1 MARLKQYDKQELID
15 RSKYGGSTFDQQ
27 HFTDDELRAAAQARE
42 AYRTGQTD
50 MKSAHDFVEGIRSKY
65 GYSGGGNGSQY
76 NKISYTQQ
84 TNQWNDT
91 INALWDQING
101 YGPFQDT
108 REKPTYSNRYDQQI
122 NDLLQQYVNREKFSY
137 DYKNDPLYANYRKQ
151 YQREGQRATQDA
163 LAEAA
168 AASGGIPSS
177 YAASAAAQAQNYYA
191 SQIADKIPELERLA
205 YQKYLDDASLQQS
218 KISALQGQEQL
229 DYAKY
234 IDALGQYNTDRNF
247 DYGVYSDRYNQL
259 ANNLGLAAN
268 QQSTQYSMETAAQGD
283 ALDRVQNFLKA
294 GGKLADLDATLIA
307 RSGLTPAEL
316 KTYEAYYANQ
326 SSGGSGGSG
335 GRGGRGGSGSGSGS
349 SQKSANDRTAALR
362 NGSESAA
369 RALFNAAKKSGAPQS
384 YIANH
389 YKEYGF
395 DKSTGLTADYKK
407 WLAEQ
412 DKVSGYDRTAT
423 PSSIA
428 GLGSSAGNI
437 SLDYSPDEG
446 VFTFNGRV
454 CSNINSLADAIERM
468 ELTPSQ
474 KKKLQSSLRAYGF
487 DISF

>member
-1 MARLKQYDKQELID
+1 MARLKQYDEQALID
-15 RSKYGGSTFDQQ
+15 RSQYGGSTFDQQ

-122 NDLLQQYVNREKFSY
+122 NDLLQQYVNRGKFSY

-191 SQIADKIPELERLA
+191 AQIADKIPELEQLA

-268 QQSTQYSMETAAQGD
+268 QQSTQYSMETTAQGD

-326 SSGGSGGSG
+326 PSGGSG
-335 GRGGRGGSGSGSGS
+335 GRGGSGGGSG
-349 SQKSANDRTAALR
+349 
-362 NGSESAA
+362 GSEEETTRQTGKGYIDNTYNRGGAGGIQSKTYDQLK
-369 RALFNAAKKSGAPQS
+369 RGMYEWIALGRKDKAYELFQGIVHQLNLGNSKGKKQYNELAGILNDA
-384 YIANH
+384 
-389 YKEYGF
+389 GF
-395 DKSTGLTADYKK
+395 GIPL
-407 WLAEQ
+407 E
-412 DKVSGYDRTAT
+412 
-423 PSSIA
+423 
-428 GLGSSAGNI
+428 
-437 SLDYSPDEG
+437 
-446 VFTFNGRV
+446 
-454 CSNINSLADAIERM
+454 
-468 ELTPSQ
+468 
-474 KKKLQSSLRAYGF
+474 
-487 DISF
+487 

>member
-1 MARLKQYDKQELID
+1 MARLKQYDEQALID
-15 RSKYGGSTFDQQ
+15 RSQYGGSTFDQQ

-122 NDLLQQYVNREKFSY
+122 NALLQQYVNREKFSY

-191 SQIADKIPELERLA
+191 SQIADKIPELEQLA

-247 DYGVYSDRYNQL
+247 DYGVYSDRYNQI

-326 SSGGSGGSG
+326 PSGGSG
-335 GRGGRGGSGSGSGS
+335 GRGGRGGGSG
-349 SQKSANDRTAALR
+349 
-362 NGSESAA
+362 GSEEETTRQTGKGYIDNTYNRGGAGGIQSKTYDQLK
-369 RALFNAAKKSGAPQS
+369 RGMYEWIALGRKDKAYELFQGIVHQLNLGNSKGKKQYNELAGILNDA
-384 YIANH
+384 
-389 YKEYGF
+389 GF
-395 DKSTGLTADYKK
+395 GIPL
-407 WLAEQ
+407 E
-412 DKVSGYDRTAT
+412 
-423 PSSIA
+423 
-428 GLGSSAGNI
+428 
-437 SLDYSPDEG
+437 
-446 VFTFNGRV
+446 
-454 CSNINSLADAIERM
+454 
-468 ELTPSQ
+468 
-474 KKKLQSSLRAYGF
+474 
-487 DISF
+487 

>member
-1 MARLKQYDKQELID
+1 MARLKQYDEQALID
-15 RSKYGGSTFDQQ
+15 RSQYGGSTFDQQ

-122 NDLLQQYVNREKFSY
+122 NDLLQQYVNRGKFSY

-294 GGKLADLDATLIA
+294 GGKLADLDSSLIA

-326 SSGGSGGSG
+326 SSGGSGG
-335 GRGGRGGSGSGSGS
+335 RGGRGGGSG
-349 SQKSANDRTAALR
+349 
-362 NGSESAA
+362 GSEEETTRQTGKGYIDNTYNRGGAGGIQSKTYDQLK
-369 RALFNAAKKSGAPQS
+369 RGMYEWIALGRKDKAYELFQGIVHQLNLGNSKGKKQYNELAGILNDA
-384 YIANH
+384 
-389 YKEYGF
+389 GF
-395 DKSTGLTADYKK
+395 GIPL
-407 WLAEQ
+407 E
-412 DKVSGYDRTAT
+412 
-423 PSSIA
+423 
-428 GLGSSAGNI
+428 
-437 SLDYSPDEG
+437 
-446 VFTFNGRV
+446 
-454 CSNINSLADAIERM
+454 
-468 ELTPSQ
+468 
-474 KKKLQSSLRAYGF
+474 
-487 DISF
+487 

>member
-1 MARLKQYDKQELID
+1 MARLKQYDEQALID
-15 RSKYGGSTFDQQ
+15 RSQYGGSTFDQQ

-91 INALWDQING
+91 INALWDQVNG

-122 NDLLQQYVNREKFSY
+122 NDLLQQYVNRGKFSY

-247 DYGVYSDRYNQL
+247 DYGVYSDRYNQI

-326 SSGGSGGSG
+326 PSGGSG
-335 GRGGRGGSGSGSGS
+335 GRGGRGGGSG
-349 SQKSANDRTAALR
+349 
-362 NGSESAA
+362 GSEEETTRQTGKGYIDNTYNRGGAGGIQSKTYDQLK
-369 RALFNAAKKSGAPQS
+369 RGMYEWIALGRKDKAYELFQGIVHQLNLGNSKGKKQYNELAGILNDA
-384 YIANH
+384 
-389 YKEYGF
+389 GF
-395 DKSTGLTADYKK
+395 GIPL
-407 WLAEQ
+407 E
-412 DKVSGYDRTAT
+412 
-423 PSSIA
+423 
-428 GLGSSAGNI
+428 
-437 SLDYSPDEG
+437 
-446 VFTFNGRV
+446 
-454 CSNINSLADAIERM
+454 
-468 ELTPSQ
+468 
-474 KKKLQSSLRAYGF
+474 
-487 DISF
+487 

>member
-1 MARLKQYDKQELID
+1 MARLKQYDEQALID
-15 RSKYGGSTFDQQ
+15 RSQYGGSTFDQQ

-122 NDLLQQYVNREKFSY
+122 NDLLQQYVNREKFGY

-191 SQIADKIPELERLA
+191 AQIADKIPELEQLA

-326 SSGGSGGSG
+326 PSGGSG
-335 GRGGRGGSGSGSGS
+335 GRGGSGGSEEETTRQTGKGYIDNTYNRGGAGGIQSKTYDQLKRGMYEWIALGRKDKAYELFQGIVHQLNLGNSKGKKQYNELAGIL
-349 SQKSANDRTAALR
+349 NDA
-362 NGSESAA
+362 
-369 RALFNAAKKSGAPQS
+369 
-384 YIANH
+384 
-389 YKEYGF
+389 GF
-395 DKSTGLTADYKK
+395 GIPL
-407 WLAEQ
+407 E
-412 DKVSGYDRTAT
+412 
-423 PSSIA
+423 
-428 GLGSSAGNI
+428 
-437 SLDYSPDEG
+437 
-446 VFTFNGRV
+446 
-454 CSNINSLADAIERM
+454 
-468 ELTPSQ
+468 
-474 KKKLQSSLRAYGF
+474 
-487 DISF
+487 

>member
-1 MARLKQYDKQELID
+1 MARLKQYDEQALID
-15 RSKYGGSTFDQQ
+15 RSQYGGSTFDQQ

-122 NDLLQQYVNREKFSY
+122 NDLLQQYVNRGKFSY

-247 DYGVYSDRYNQL
+247 DYGVYSDRYNQI

-326 SSGGSGGSG
+326 PSGGSGGSG
-335 GRGGRGGSGSGSGS
+335 GRGGSGGSEEETTRQTGKGYIDNTYNRGGAGGIQSKTYDQLKRGMYEWIALGRKDKAYELFQGIVHQLNLGNSKGKKQYNELAGIL
-349 SQKSANDRTAALR
+349 NDA
-362 NGSESAA
+362 
-369 RALFNAAKKSGAPQS
+369 
-384 YIANH
+384 
-389 YKEYGF
+389 GF
-395 DKSTGLTADYKK
+395 GIPL
-407 WLAEQ
+407 E
-412 DKVSGYDRTAT
+412 
-423 PSSIA
+423 
-428 GLGSSAGNI
+428 
-437 SLDYSPDEG
+437 
-446 VFTFNGRV
+446 
-454 CSNINSLADAIERM
+454 
-468 ELTPSQ
+468 
-474 KKKLQSSLRAYGF
+474 
-487 DISF
+487 

>member
-1 MARLKQYDKQELID
+1 MARLKQYDKQALID
-15 RSKYGGSTFDQQ
+15 RSQYGGSTFDQQ

-91 INALWDQING
+91 INALWDQVNG

-191 SQIADKIPELERLA
+191 SQIADKIPELEQLA

-294 GGKLADLDATLIA
+294 GGKLADLDSSLIA

-316 KTYEAYYANQ
+316 KTYEVYYANQ
-326 SSGGSGGSG
+326 SSGGSGG
-335 GRGGRGGSGSGSGS
+335 RGGRGGGSG
-349 SQKSANDRTAALR
+349 
-362 NGSESAA
+362 GSEEETTRQTGKGYIDNTYNRGGAGGIQSKTYDQLK
-369 RALFNAAKKSGAPQS
+369 RGMYEWIALGRKDKAYELFQGIVHQLNLGNSKGKKQYNELAGILNDA
-384 YIANH
+384 
-389 YKEYGF
+389 GF
-395 DKSTGLTADYKK
+395 GIPL
-407 WLAEQ
+407 E
-412 DKVSGYDRTAT
+412 
-423 PSSIA
+423 
-428 GLGSSAGNI
+428 
-437 SLDYSPDEG
+437 
-446 VFTFNGRV
+446 
-454 CSNINSLADAIERM
+454 
-468 ELTPSQ
+468 
-474 KKKLQSSLRAYGF
+474 
-487 DISF
+487 

>member
-1 MARLKQYDKQELID
+1 MARLKQYDEQALID
-15 RSKYGGSTFDQQ
+15 RSQYGGSTFDQQ

-42 AYRTGQTD
+42 AYRSGQTD

-91 INALWDQING
+91 INALWDQVNG

-122 NDLLQQYVNREKFSY
+122 NDLLQQYVNRGKFSY

-294 GGKLADLDATLIA
+294 GGKLADLDSSLIA

-326 SSGGSGGSG
+326 SSGGSGG
-335 GRGGRGGSGSGSGS
+335 RGGRGGGSG
-349 SQKSANDRTAALR
+349 
-362 NGSESAA
+362 GSEEETTRQTGKGYIDNTYNRGGAGGIQSKTYDQLK
-369 RALFNAAKKSGAPQS
+369 RGMYEWIALGRKDKAYELFQGIVHQLNLGNSKGKKQYNELAGILNDA
-384 YIANH
+384 
-389 YKEYGF
+389 GF
-395 DKSTGLTADYKK
+395 GIPL
-407 WLAEQ
+407 E
-412 DKVSGYDRTAT
+412 
-423 PSSIA
+423 
-428 GLGSSAGNI
+428 
-437 SLDYSPDEG
+437 
-446 VFTFNGRV
+446 
-454 CSNINSLADAIERM
+454 
-468 ELTPSQ
+468 
-474 KKKLQSSLRAYGF
+474 
-487 DISF
+487 

>member
-1 MARLKQYDKQELID
+1 MARLKQYDEQALID
-15 RSKYGGSTFDQQ
+15 RSQYGGSTFDQQ

-91 INALWDQING
+91 INALWDQVNG

-122 NDLLQQYVNREKFSY
+122 NDLLQQYVNRGKFSY

-191 SQIADKIPELERLA
+191 SQIADKIPELEQLA

-294 GGKLADLDATLIA
+294 GGKLADLDSSLIA

-326 SSGGSGGSG
+326 SSGGSGV
-335 GRGGRGGSGSGSGS
+335 RGGRGGGSGVSEEETTRQTGKGYIDNTYNRGGAGGIQS
-349 SQKSANDRTAALR
+349 KTYDQLKRGMYEWIALGRKDKAYELFQGIVHQLNLGNSKGKKQYNELAGILNDA
-362 NGSESAA
+362 
-369 RALFNAAKKSGAPQS
+369 
-384 YIANH
+384 
-389 YKEYGF
+389 GF
-395 DKSTGLTADYKK
+395 GIPL
-407 WLAEQ
+407 E
-412 DKVSGYDRTAT
+412 
-423 PSSIA
+423 
-428 GLGSSAGNI
+428 
-437 SLDYSPDEG
+437 
-446 VFTFNGRV
+446 
-454 CSNINSLADAIERM
+454 
-468 ELTPSQ
+468 
-474 KKKLQSSLRAYGF
+474 
-487 DISF
+487 

>member
-1 MARLKQYDKQELID
+1 MARLKQYDEQALID
-15 RSKYGGSTFDQQ
+15 RSQYGGSTFDQQ

-91 INALWDQING
+91 INALWDQVNG

-191 SQIADKIPELERLA
+191 SQIADKIPELEQLA

-218 KISALQGQEQL
+218 KISTLQGQEQL

-294 GGKLADLDATLIA
+294 GGKLADLDSSLIA

-326 SSGGSGGSG
+326 SSGGSGG
-335 GRGGRGGSGSGSGS
+335 RGGRGGGSG
-349 SQKSANDRTAALR
+349 
-362 NGSESAA
+362 GSEEETTRQTGKGYIDNTYNRGGAGGIQSKTYDQLK
-369 RALFNAAKKSGAPQS
+369 RGMYEWIALGRKDKAYELFQGIVHQLNLGNSKGKKQYNELAGILNDA
-384 YIANH
+384 
-389 YKEYGF
+389 GF
-395 DKSTGLTADYKK
+395 GIPL
-407 WLAEQ
+407 E
-412 DKVSGYDRTAT
+412 
-423 PSSIA
+423 
-428 GLGSSAGNI
+428 
-437 SLDYSPDEG
+437 
-446 VFTFNGRV
+446 
-454 CSNINSLADAIERM
+454 
-468 ELTPSQ
+468 
-474 KKKLQSSLRAYGF
+474 
-487 DISF
+487 

>member
-1 MARLKQYDKQELID
+1 MARLKQYDEQALID
-15 RSKYGGSTFDQQ
+15 RSQYGGSTFDQQ

-122 NDLLQQYVNREKFSY
+122 NDLLQQYVNRGNFSY
-137 DYKNDPLYANYRKQ
+137 EYKNDPLYSQYRTH

-247 DYGVYSDRYNQL
+247 DYGVYSDRYNQI

-294 GGKLADLDATLIA
+294 GGKLADLDSSLIA

-326 SSGGSGGSG
+326 PSGGSG
-335 GRGGRGGSGSGSGS
+335 GRGGRGGGSG
-349 SQKSANDRTAALR
+349 
-362 NGSESAA
+362 GSEEETTRQTGKGYIDNTYNRGGAGGIQSKTYDQLK
-369 RALFNAAKKSGAPQS
+369 RGMYEWIALGRKDKAYELFQGIVHQLNLGNSKGKKQYNELAGILNDA
-384 YIANH
+384 
-389 YKEYGF
+389 GF
-395 DKSTGLTADYKK
+395 GIPL
-407 WLAEQ
+407 E
-412 DKVSGYDRTAT
+412 
-423 PSSIA
+423 
-428 GLGSSAGNI
+428 
-437 SLDYSPDEG
+437 
-446 VFTFNGRV
+446 
-454 CSNINSLADAIERM
+454 
-468 ELTPSQ
+468 
-474 KKKLQSSLRAYGF
+474 
-487 DISF
+487 

>member
-15 RSKYGGSTFDQQ
+15 RSQYGGSTFDQQ

-326 SSGGSGGSG
+326 PSGGSGGSG
-335 GRGGRGGSGSGSGS
+335 GRGGRGGSG
-349 SQKSANDRTAALR
+349 
-362 NGSESAA
+362 GSEEETTRQAGKGYIDNTYNRGGAGGIQSKTYDQLK
-369 RALFNAAKKSGAPQS
+369 RGMYEWIALGRKDKAYELFQGIVHQINLGNSKGKKQYNELASILNDA
-384 YIANH
+384 
-389 YKEYGF
+389 GF
-395 DKSTGLTADYKK
+395 GIPL
-407 WLAEQ
+407 E
-412 DKVSGYDRTAT
+412 
-423 PSSIA
+423 
-428 GLGSSAGNI
+428 
-437 SLDYSPDEG
+437 
-446 VFTFNGRV
+446 
-454 CSNINSLADAIERM
+454 
-468 ELTPSQ
+468 
-474 KKKLQSSLRAYGF
+474 
-487 DISF
+487 

>member
-1 MARLKQYDKQELID
+1 MARLKQYDEQALID
-15 RSKYGGSTFDQQ
+15 RSQYGGSTFDQQ

-191 SQIADKIPELERLA
+191 SQIADKIPELEQLA

-294 GGKLADLDATLIA
+294 GGKLADLDASLIA

-335 GRGGRGGSGSGSGS
+335 GRGGSGS
-349 SQKSANDRTAALR
+349 SEEETTRQTGKGYIDNTYNRGGAGGIQSKTYDQLKRGMYEWIAMGRKDKAYELFQGIVHQLNLGNSKGKKQYNELAGILNDA
-362 NGSESAA
+362 
-369 RALFNAAKKSGAPQS
+369 
-384 YIANH
+384 
-389 YKEYGF
+389 GF
-395 DKSTGLTADYKK
+395 GIPL
-407 WLAEQ
+407 E
-412 DKVSGYDRTAT
+412 
-423 PSSIA
+423 
-428 GLGSSAGNI
+428 
-437 SLDYSPDEG
+437 
-446 VFTFNGRV
+446 
-454 CSNINSLADAIERM
+454 
-468 ELTPSQ
+468 
-474 KKKLQSSLRAYGF
+474 
-487 DISF
+487 

>member
-1 MARLKQYDKQELID
+1 MARLKQYDEQALID
-15 RSKYGGSTFDQQ
+15 RSQYGGSTFDQQ

-91 INALWDQING
+91 INALWDQVNG

-191 SQIADKIPELERLA
+191 SQIADKIPELEQLA

-294 GGKLADLDATLIA
+294 GGKLADLDSSLIA

-326 SSGGSGGSG
+326 SSGGSGG
-335 GRGGRGGSGSGSGS
+335 RGGRGGGSG
-349 SQKSANDRTAALR
+349 
-362 NGSESAA
+362 GSEEETTRQTGKGYIDNTYNRGGAGGIQSKTYDQLK
-369 RALFNAAKKSGAPQS
+369 RGMYEWIALGRKDKAYELFQGIVHQLNLGNSKGKKQYNELAGILNDA
-384 YIANH
+384 
-389 YKEYGF
+389 GF
-395 DKSTGLTADYKK
+395 GIPL
-407 WLAEQ
+407 E
-412 DKVSGYDRTAT
+412 
-423 PSSIA
+423 
-428 GLGSSAGNI
+428 
-437 SLDYSPDEG
+437 
-446 VFTFNGRV
+446 
-454 CSNINSLADAIERM
+454 
-468 ELTPSQ
+468 
-474 KKKLQSSLRAYGF
+474 
-487 DISF
+487 

>member
-1 MARLKQYDKQELID
+1 MARLKQYDEQALID
-15 RSKYGGSTFDQQ
+15 RSQYGGSTFDQQ

-122 NDLLQQYVNREKFSY
+122 NDLLQQYVNRGKFSY

-191 SQIADKIPELERLA
+191 SQIADKIPELEQLA

-247 DYGVYSDRYNQL
+247 DYGVYSDRYNQI

-294 GGKLADLDATLIA
+294 GGKLADLDSSLIA

-326 SSGGSGGSG
+326 SSGGSGG
-335 GRGGRGGSGSGSGS
+335 RGGRGGGSG
-349 SQKSANDRTAALR
+349 
-362 NGSESAA
+362 GSEEETTRQTGKGYIDNTYNRGGAGGIQSKTYDQLK
-369 RALFNAAKKSGAPQS
+369 RGMYEWIALGRKDKAYELFQGIVHQLNLGNSKGKKQYNELAGILNDA
-384 YIANH
+384 
-389 YKEYGF
+389 GF
-395 DKSTGLTADYKK
+395 GIPL
-407 WLAEQ
+407 E
-412 DKVSGYDRTAT
+412 
-423 PSSIA
+423 
-428 GLGSSAGNI
+428 
-437 SLDYSPDEG
+437 
-446 VFTFNGRV
+446 
-454 CSNINSLADAIERM
+454 
-468 ELTPSQ
+468 
-474 KKKLQSSLRAYGF
+474 
-487 DISF
+487 

>member
-1 MARLKQYDKQELID
+1 MARLKQYDEQALID
-15 RSKYGGSTFDQQ
+15 RSQYGGSTFDQQ

-122 NDLLQQYVNREKFSY
+122 NDLLQQYVNRGKFSY

-247 DYGVYSDRYNQL
+247 DYGVYSDRYNQI

-326 SSGGSGGSG
+326 PSGGSG
-335 GRGGRGGSGSGSGS
+335 GRGGRRGGSG
-349 SQKSANDRTAALR
+349 
-362 NGSESAA
+362 GSEEETTRQTGKGYIDNTYNRGGAGGIQSKTYDQLK
-369 RALFNAAKKSGAPQS
+369 RGMYEWIALGRKDKAYELFQGIVHQLNLGNSKGKKQYNELAGILNDA
-384 YIANH
+384 
-389 YKEYGF
+389 GF
-395 DKSTGLTADYKK
+395 GIPL
-407 WLAEQ
+407 E
-412 DKVSGYDRTAT
+412 
-423 PSSIA
+423 
-428 GLGSSAGNI
+428 
-437 SLDYSPDEG
+437 
-446 VFTFNGRV
+446 
-454 CSNINSLADAIERM
+454 
-468 ELTPSQ
+468 
-474 KKKLQSSLRAYGF
+474 
-487 DISF
+487 

>member
-1 MARLKQYDKQELID
+1 MARLKQYDEQALID
-15 RSKYGGSTFDQQ
+15 RSQYGGSTFDQQ

-247 DYGVYSDRYNQL
+247 DYGVYSDRYNQI

-294 GGKLADLDATLIA
+294 GGKLADLDSSLIA

-326 SSGGSGGSG
+326 PSGGSG
-335 GRGGRGGSGSGSGS
+335 GRGGRGGGSG
-349 SQKSANDRTAALR
+349 
-362 NGSESAA
+362 GSEEETTRQTGKGYIDNTYNRGGAGGIQSKTYDQLK
-369 RALFNAAKKSGAPQS
+369 RGMYEWIALGRKDKAYELFQGIVHQLNLGNSKGKKQYNELAGILNDA
-384 YIANH
+384 
-389 YKEYGF
+389 GF
-395 DKSTGLTADYKK
+395 GIPL
-407 WLAEQ
+407 E
-412 DKVSGYDRTAT
+412 
-423 PSSIA
+423 
-428 GLGSSAGNI
+428 
-437 SLDYSPDEG
+437 
-446 VFTFNGRV
+446 
-454 CSNINSLADAIERM
+454 
-468 ELTPSQ
+468 
-474 KKKLQSSLRAYGF
+474 
-487 DISF
+487 

>member
-1 MARLKQYDKQELID
+1 MARLKQYDEQALID
-15 RSKYGGSTFDQQ
+15 RSQYGGSTFDQQ

-91 INALWDQING
+91 INALWDQVNG

-191 SQIADKIPELERLA
+191 SQIADKIPELEQLA

-294 GGKLADLDATLIA
+294 GGKLADLDSSLIA

-316 KTYEAYYANQ
+316 KAYEAYYANQ
-326 SSGGSGGSG
+326 SSGGTG
-335 GRGGRGGSGSGSGS
+335 GRGGRGGGSG
-349 SQKSANDRTAALR
+349 
-362 NGSESAA
+362 GSEEETTRQTGKGYIDNTYNRGGAGGIQSKTYDQLK
-369 RALFNAAKKSGAPQS
+369 RGMYEWIALGRKDKAYELFQGIVHQLNLGNSKGKKQYNELAGILNDA
-384 YIANH
+384 
-389 YKEYGF
+389 GF
-395 DKSTGLTADYKK
+395 GIPL
-407 WLAEQ
+407 E
-412 DKVSGYDRTAT
+412 
-423 PSSIA
+423 
-428 GLGSSAGNI
+428 
-437 SLDYSPDEG
+437 
-446 VFTFNGRV
+446 
-454 CSNINSLADAIERM
+454 
-468 ELTPSQ
+468 
-474 KKKLQSSLRAYGF
+474 
-487 DISF
+487 

>member
-1 MARLKQYDKQELID
+1 MARLKQYDEQALIG
-15 RSKYGGSTFDQQ
+15 RSQYGGSTFDQQ

-91 INALWDQING
+91 INALWDQVNG

-191 SQIADKIPELERLA
+191 SQIADKIPELEQLA

-247 DYGVYSDRYNQL
+247 DYGVYSDRYNQI

-326 SSGGSGGSG
+326 PSGGSG
-335 GRGGRGGSGSGSGS
+335 GRGGRGGGSG
-349 SQKSANDRTAALR
+349 
-362 NGSESAA
+362 GSEEETTRQTGKGYIDNTYNRGGAGGIQSKTYDQLK
-369 RALFNAAKKSGAPQS
+369 RGMYEWIALGRKDKAYELFQGIVHQLNLGNSKGKKQYNELAGILNDA
-384 YIANH
+384 
-389 YKEYGF
+389 GF
-395 DKSTGLTADYKK
+395 GIPL
-407 WLAEQ
+407 E
-412 DKVSGYDRTAT
+412 
-423 PSSIA
+423 
-428 GLGSSAGNI
+428 
-437 SLDYSPDEG
+437 
-446 VFTFNGRV
+446 
-454 CSNINSLADAIERM
+454 
-468 ELTPSQ
+468 
-474 KKKLQSSLRAYGF
+474 
-487 DISF
+487 

>member
-1 MARLKQYDKQELID
+1 MARLKQYDEQALID
-15 RSKYGGSTFDQQ
+15 RSQYGGSTFDQQ

-122 NDLLQQYVNREKFSY
+122 NDLLQQYVNRGKFSY

-191 SQIADKIPELERLA
+191 SQIADKIPELEQLA

-247 DYGVYSDRYNQL
+247 DYGVYSDRYNQI

-326 SSGGSGGSG
+326 PSGGSG
-335 GRGGRGGSGSGSGS
+335 GRGGRGGGSG
-349 SQKSANDRTAALR
+349 
-362 NGSESAA
+362 GSEEETTRQTGKGYIDNTYNRGGAGGIQSKTYDQLK
-369 RALFNAAKKSGAPQS
+369 RGMYEWIALGRKDKAYELFQGIVHQLNLGNSKGKKQYNELAGILNDA
-384 YIANH
+384 
-389 YKEYGF
+389 GF
-395 DKSTGLTADYKK
+395 GIPL
-407 WLAEQ
+407 E
-412 DKVSGYDRTAT
+412 
-423 PSSIA
+423 
-428 GLGSSAGNI
+428 
-437 SLDYSPDEG
+437 
-446 VFTFNGRV
+446 
-454 CSNINSLADAIERM
+454 
-468 ELTPSQ
+468 
-474 KKKLQSSLRAYGF
+474 
-487 DISF
+487 

>member
-1 MARLKQYDKQELID
+1 MARLKQYDEQALID
-15 RSKYGGSTFDQQ
+15 RSQYGGSTFDQQ

-91 INALWDQING
+91 INALWDQVNG

-122 NDLLQQYVNREKFSY
+122 NDLLQQYVNRGKFSY

-191 SQIADKIPELERLA
+191 SQIADKIPELEQLA

-294 GGKLADLDATLIA
+294 GGKLADLDASLIA

-326 SSGGSGGSG
+326 PSGGSG
-335 GRGGRGGSGSGSGS
+335 GRGGSGGSEEETTRQTGKGHIDNTYNRGGAGGIQSKTYDQLKRGMYEWIALGRKDKAYELFQGIVHQLNLGNSKGKKQYNELAGIL
-349 SQKSANDRTAALR
+349 NDA
-362 NGSESAA
+362 
-369 RALFNAAKKSGAPQS
+369 
-384 YIANH
+384 
-389 YKEYGF
+389 GF
-395 DKSTGLTADYKK
+395 GIPL
-407 WLAEQ
+407 E
-412 DKVSGYDRTAT
+412 
-423 PSSIA
+423 
-428 GLGSSAGNI
+428 
-437 SLDYSPDEG
+437 
-446 VFTFNGRV
+446 
-454 CSNINSLADAIERM
+454 
-468 ELTPSQ
+468 
-474 KKKLQSSLRAYGF
+474 
-487 DISF
+487 

>member
-15 RSKYGGSTFDQQ
+15 RSQYGGSTFDQQ

-84 TNQWNDT
+84 ANQWNDT

-259 ANNLGLAAN
+259 ANNLGIAAN

-326 SSGGSGGSG
+326 PSGGSG
-335 GRGGRGGSGSGSGS
+335 GRGGRGGGSG
-349 SQKSANDRTAALR
+349 
-362 NGSESAA
+362 GSEEETTRQTGKGYIDNTYNRGGAGGIQSKTYDQLK
-369 RALFNAAKKSGAPQS
+369 RGMYEWIALGRKDKAYELFQGIVHQLNLGNSKGKKQYNELAGILNDA
-384 YIANH
+384 
-389 YKEYGF
+389 GF
-395 DKSTGLTADYKK
+395 GIPL
-407 WLAEQ
+407 E
-412 DKVSGYDRTAT
+412 
-423 PSSIA
+423 
-428 GLGSSAGNI
+428 
-437 SLDYSPDEG
+437 
-446 VFTFNGRV
+446 
-454 CSNINSLADAIERM
+454 
-468 ELTPSQ
+468 
-474 KKKLQSSLRAYGF
+474 
-487 DISF
+487 

>member
-1 MARLKQYDKQELID
+1 MARLKQYDEQALID
-15 RSKYGGSTFDQQ
+15 RSQYGGSTFDQQ

-91 INALWDQING
+91 INALWDQVNG

-177 YAASAAAQAQNYYA
+177 YAASASAQAQNYYA
-191 SQIADKIPELERLA
+191 SQIADKIPELEQLA

-294 GGKLADLDATLIA
+294 GGKLADLDASLISA
-307 RSGLTPAEL
+307 SGLTPAEL
-316 KTYEAYYANQ
+316 KAYEAYYANQ

-335 GRGGRGGSGSGSGS
+335 GRGASDEEETTRQTGKGYIDNTYNRGG
-349 SQKSANDRTAALR
+349 
-362 NGSESAA
+362 
-369 RALFNAAKKSGAPQS
+369 
-384 YIANH
+384 
-389 YKEYGF
+389 
-395 DKSTGLTADYKK
+395 
-407 WLAEQ
+407 
-412 DKVSGYDRTAT
+412 
-423 PSSIA
+423 A
-428 GLGSSAGNI
+428 GG
-437 SLDYSPDEG
+437 
-446 VFTFNGRV
+446 
-454 CSNINSLADAIERM
+454 
-468 ELTPSQ
+468 
-474 KKKLQSSLRAYGF
+474 LQSKTYDQLKRGMYQWIALGRKDKAYELFQGIVHQLNLGNSKGKKQYNELAGILNDAGF
-487 DISF
+487 GIPLE

>member
-1 MARLKQYDKQELID
+1 MARLKQYDEQALID
-15 RSKYGGSTFDQQ
+15 RSQYGGSTFDQQ

-91 INALWDQING
+91 INALWDQVNG

-191 SQIADKIPELERLA
+191 SQIADKIPELEQLA

-218 KISALQGQEQL
+218 KISTLQGQEQL

-259 ANNLGLAAN
+259 ANNLGLASN

-294 GGKLADLDATLIA
+294 GGKLADLDSSLIA

-326 SSGGSGGSG
+326 SSGGSGGRS
-335 GRGGRGGSGSGSGS
+335 GRGGGSGGSEEETTRQTGKGYIDNTYNRGGAGGIQSKTYDQLKRGMYEWIALGRKDKAYELFQGIVHQLNLGNSKGKKQYNELAGIL
-349 SQKSANDRTAALR
+349 NDA
-362 NGSESAA
+362 
-369 RALFNAAKKSGAPQS
+369 
-384 YIANH
+384 
-389 YKEYGF
+389 GF
-395 DKSTGLTADYKK
+395 GIPL
-407 WLAEQ
+407 E
-412 DKVSGYDRTAT
+412 
-423 PSSIA
+423 
-428 GLGSSAGNI
+428 
-437 SLDYSPDEG
+437 
-446 VFTFNGRV
+446 
-454 CSNINSLADAIERM
+454 
-468 ELTPSQ
+468 
-474 KKKLQSSLRAYGF
+474 
-487 DISF
+487 

>member
-1 MARLKQYDKQELID
+1 MARLKQYDKQALID
-15 RSKYGGSTFDQQ
+15 RSQYGGSTFDQQ

-91 INALWDQING
+91 INALWDQVNG

-108 REKPTYSNRYDQQI
+108 RERPAYSNRYDQQI
-122 NDLLQQYVNREKFSY
+122 NDLLQQYVNRGKFSY
-137 DYKNDPLYANYRKQ
+137 DYKTDPLYANYRKQ

-191 SQIADKIPELERLA
+191 SQIADKIPELEQLA

-294 GGKLADLDATLIA
+294 GGKLADLDSSLIA

-326 SSGGSGGSG
+326 SSGGSGG
-335 GRGGRGGSGSGSGS
+335 RGGRGGGSG
-349 SQKSANDRTAALR
+349 
-362 NGSESAA
+362 GSEEETTRQTGKGYIDNTYNRGGAGGIQSKTYDQLK
-369 RALFNAAKKSGAPQS
+369 RGMYEWIALGRKDKAYELFQGIVHQLNLGNSKGKKQYNELAGILNDA
-384 YIANH
+384 
-389 YKEYGF
+389 GF
-395 DKSTGLTADYKK
+395 GIPL
-407 WLAEQ
+407 E
-412 DKVSGYDRTAT
+412 
-423 PSSIA
+423 
-428 GLGSSAGNI
+428 
-437 SLDYSPDEG
+437 
-446 VFTFNGRV
+446 
-454 CSNINSLADAIERM
+454 
-468 ELTPSQ
+468 
-474 KKKLQSSLRAYGF
+474 
-487 DISF
+487 

>member
-1 MARLKQYDKQELID
+1 MARLKQYDKQALID
-15 RSKYGGSTFDQQ
+15 RSQYGGSTFDQQ

-42 AYRTGQTD
+42 AYRSGQTD

-65 GYSGGGNGSQY
+65 GYSGGGNGNQY

-91 INALWDQING
+91 INALWDQVNG

-191 SQIADKIPELERLA
+191 SQIADKIPELEQLA

-294 GGKLADLDATLIA
+294 GGKLADLDSSLIS

-326 SSGGSGGSG
+326 SSGGSGG
-335 GRGGRGGSGSGSGS
+335 RGGRGGGSG
-349 SQKSANDRTAALR
+349 
-362 NGSESAA
+362 GSEEETTRQTGKGYIDNTYNRGGAGGIQSKTYDQLK
-369 RALFNAAKKSGAPQS
+369 RGMYEWIALGRKDKAYELFQGIVHQLNLGNSKGKKQYNELAGILNDA
-384 YIANH
+384 
-389 YKEYGF
+389 GF
-395 DKSTGLTADYKK
+395 GIPL
-407 WLAEQ
+407 E
-412 DKVSGYDRTAT
+412 
-423 PSSIA
+423 
-428 GLGSSAGNI
+428 
-437 SLDYSPDEG
+437 
-446 VFTFNGRV
+446 
-454 CSNINSLADAIERM
+454 
-468 ELTPSQ
+468 
-474 KKKLQSSLRAYGF
+474 
-487 DISF
+487 

>member
-1 MARLKQYDKQELID
+1 MARLKQYDEQALID
-15 RSKYGGSTFDQQ
+15 RSQYGGSTFDQQ

-191 SQIADKIPELERLA
+191 SQIADKIPELEQLA

-326 SSGGSGGSG
+326 SSGSS
-335 GRGGRGGSGSGSGS
+335 GGRGGSGGGSG
-349 SQKSANDRTAALR
+349 
-362 NGSESAA
+362 GSEEETTRQTGKGYIDNTYNRGGAGGIQSKTYDQLK
-369 RALFNAAKKSGAPQS
+369 RGMYEWIALGRKDKAYELFQGIVHQLNLGNSKGKKQYNELAGILNDA
-384 YIANH
+384 
-389 YKEYGF
+389 GF
-395 DKSTGLTADYKK
+395 GIPL
-407 WLAEQ
+407 E
-412 DKVSGYDRTAT
+412 
-423 PSSIA
+423 
-428 GLGSSAGNI
+428 
-437 SLDYSPDEG
+437 
-446 VFTFNGRV
+446 
-454 CSNINSLADAIERM
+454 
-468 ELTPSQ
+468 
-474 KKKLQSSLRAYGF
+474 
-487 DISF
+487 

>member
-1 MARLKQYDKQELID
+1 MARLKQYDEQALID
-15 RSKYGGSTFDQQ
+15 RSQYGGSTFDQQ

-91 INALWDQING
+91 INALWDQVNG

-122 NDLLQQYVNREKFSY
+122 NDLLQQYVNRGKFSY

-294 GGKLADLDATLIA
+294 GGKLADLDSSLIA

-326 SSGGSGGSG
+326 SSGGSGG
-335 GRGGRGGSGSGSGS
+335 RGGRGGGSG
-349 SQKSANDRTAALR
+349 
-362 NGSESAA
+362 GSEEETTRQTGKGYIDNTYNRGGAGGIQSKTYDQLK
-369 RALFNAAKKSGAPQS
+369 RGMYEWIALGRKDKAYELFQGIVHQLNLGNSKGKKQYNELAGILNDA
-384 YIANH
+384 
-389 YKEYGF
+389 GF
-395 DKSTGLTADYKK
+395 GIPL
-407 WLAEQ
+407 E
-412 DKVSGYDRTAT
+412 
-423 PSSIA
+423 
-428 GLGSSAGNI
+428 
-437 SLDYSPDEG
+437 
-446 VFTFNGRV
+446 
-454 CSNINSLADAIERM
+454 
-468 ELTPSQ
+468 
-474 KKKLQSSLRAYGF
+474 
-487 DISF
+487 

>member
-1 MARLKQYDKQELID
+1 MARLKQYDEQALID
-15 RSKYGGSTFDQQ
+15 RSQYGGSTFDQQ

-191 SQIADKIPELERLA
+191 SQIADKIPELEQLA

-294 GGKLADLDATLIA
+294 GGKLADLDSSLIA

-316 KTYEAYYANQ
+316 KAYEAYYANQ
-326 SSGGSGGSG
+326 SSGGSGG
-335 GRGGRGGSGSGSGS
+335 RGGRGGGSG
-349 SQKSANDRTAALR
+349 
-362 NGSESAA
+362 GSEEETTRQTGKGYIDNTYNRGGAGGIQSKTYDQLK
-369 RALFNAAKKSGAPQS
+369 RGMYEWIALGRKDKAYELFQGIVHQLNLGNSKGKKQYNELAGILNDA
-384 YIANH
+384 
-389 YKEYGF
+389 GF
-395 DKSTGLTADYKK
+395 GIPL
-407 WLAEQ
+407 E
-412 DKVSGYDRTAT
+412 
-423 PSSIA
+423 
-428 GLGSSAGNI
+428 
-437 SLDYSPDEG
+437 
-446 VFTFNGRV
+446 
-454 CSNINSLADAIERM
+454 
-468 ELTPSQ
+468 
-474 KKKLQSSLRAYGF
+474 
-487 DISF
+487 

>member
-1 MARLKQYDKQELID
+1 MARLKQYDEQALID
-15 RSKYGGSTFDQQ
+15 RSQYGGSTFDQQ

-122 NDLLQQYVNREKFSY
+122 NDLLHQYVNRGKFSY

-191 SQIADKIPELERLA
+191 AQIADKIPELEQLA

-326 SSGGSGGSG
+326 PSGGSG
-335 GRGGRGGSGSGSGS
+335 GRGGSGGGSG
-349 SQKSANDRTAALR
+349 
-362 NGSESAA
+362 GSEEETTRQTGKGYIDNTYNRGGAGGIQSKTYDQLK
-369 RALFNAAKKSGAPQS
+369 RGMYEWIALGRKDKAYELFQGIVHQLNLGNSKGKKQYNELAGILNDA
-384 YIANH
+384 
-389 YKEYGF
+389 GF
-395 DKSTGLTADYKK
+395 GIPL
-407 WLAEQ
+407 E
-412 DKVSGYDRTAT
+412 
-423 PSSIA
+423 
-428 GLGSSAGNI
+428 
-437 SLDYSPDEG
+437 
-446 VFTFNGRV
+446 
-454 CSNINSLADAIERM
+454 
-468 ELTPSQ
+468 
-474 KKKLQSSLRAYGF
+474 
-487 DISF
+487 

>member
-1 MARLKQYDKQELID
+1 MARLKQYDEQALID
-15 RSKYGGSTFDQQ
+15 RSQYGGSTFDQQ

-42 AYRTGQTD
+42 AYRAGQTD

-91 INALWDQING
+91 INALWDQVNG

-122 NDLLQQYVNREKFSY
+122 NDLLQQYVNRGKFSY

-294 GGKLADLDATLIA
+294 GGKLADLDASLIA

-326 SSGGSGGSG
+326 PSGGSG
-335 GRGGRGGSGSGSGS
+335 GRGGSGGSEEETTRQTGKGYIDNTYNRGGAGGIQSKTYDQLKRGMYEWIALGRKDKAYELFQGIVHQLNLGNSKGKKQYNELAGIL
-349 SQKSANDRTAALR
+349 NDA
-362 NGSESAA
+362 
-369 RALFNAAKKSGAPQS
+369 
-384 YIANH
+384 
-389 YKEYGF
+389 GF
-395 DKSTGLTADYKK
+395 GIPL
-407 WLAEQ
+407 E
-412 DKVSGYDRTAT
+412 
-423 PSSIA
+423 
-428 GLGSSAGNI
+428 
-437 SLDYSPDEG
+437 
-446 VFTFNGRV
+446 
-454 CSNINSLADAIERM
+454 
-468 ELTPSQ
+468 
-474 KKKLQSSLRAYGF
+474 
-487 DISF
+487 

>member
-1 MARLKQYDKQELID
+1 MARLKQYDKQALID
-15 RSKYGGSTFDQQ
+15 RSQYGGSTFDQQ

-122 NDLLQQYVNREKFSY
+122 NDLLQQYVNRGKFSY

-247 DYGVYSDRYNQL
+247 DYGVYSDRYNQI

-326 SSGGSGGSG
+326 PSGGSGGSG
-335 GRGGRGGSGSGSGS
+335 GRGGRGGSEEETTRQTGKGYIDNTYNRGGAGGIQSKTYDQLKRGMYEWIALGRKDKAYELFQGIVHQLNLGNSKGKK
-349 SQKSANDRTAALR
+349 QYNELAGILNDA
-362 NGSESAA
+362 
-369 RALFNAAKKSGAPQS
+369 
-384 YIANH
+384 
-389 YKEYGF
+389 GF
-395 DKSTGLTADYKK
+395 GIPL
-407 WLAEQ
+407 E
-412 DKVSGYDRTAT
+412 
-423 PSSIA
+423 
-428 GLGSSAGNI
+428 
-437 SLDYSPDEG
+437 
-446 VFTFNGRV
+446 
-454 CSNINSLADAIERM
+454 
-468 ELTPSQ
+468 
-474 KKKLQSSLRAYGF
+474 
-487 DISF
+487 

>member
-1 MARLKQYDKQELID
+1 MARLKQYDEQALID
-15 RSKYGGSTFDQQ
+15 RSQYGGSTFDQQ

-91 INALWDQING
+91 INALWDQVNG

-177 YAASAAAQAQNYYA
+177 YAASASAQAQNYYA
-191 SQIADKIPELERLA
+191 SQIADKIPELEQLA

-326 SSGGSGGSG
+326 SSGGSGG
-335 GRGGRGGSGSGSGS
+335 RGGRGGGSG
-349 SQKSANDRTAALR
+349 
-362 NGSESAA
+362 GSEEETTRQTGKGYIDNTYNRGGAGGIQSKTYDQLK
-369 RALFNAAKKSGAPQS
+369 RGMYEWIALGRKDKAYELFQGIVHQLNLGNSKGKKQYNELAGILNNA
-384 YIANH
+384 
-389 YKEYGF
+389 GF
-395 DKSTGLTADYKK
+395 GIPL
-407 WLAEQ
+407 E
-412 DKVSGYDRTAT
+412 
-423 PSSIA
+423 
-428 GLGSSAGNI
+428 
-437 SLDYSPDEG
+437 
-446 VFTFNGRV
+446 
-454 CSNINSLADAIERM
+454 
-468 ELTPSQ
+468 
-474 KKKLQSSLRAYGF
+474 
-487 DISF
+487 

>member
-1 MARLKQYDKQELID
+1 MARLKQYDEQALID
-15 RSKYGGSTFDQQ
+15 RSQYGGSTFDQQ

-91 INALWDQING
+91 INALWDQVNG

-191 SQIADKIPELERLA
+191 SQIADKIPELEQLA

-294 GGKLADLDATLIA
+294 GGKLADLDSSLIA
-307 RSGLTPAEL
+307 RSGLTQAEL
-316 KTYEAYYANQ
+316 KAYEAYYANQ
-326 SSGGSGGSG
+326 SSGSSGGSG
-335 GRGGRGGSGSGSGS
+335 GRGGSSEKETTQQTGKGYIDNTYNRGG
-349 SQKSANDRTAALR
+349 AAGIQSKTYDQLKR
-362 NGSESAA
+362 GMYEWIAMGRKDKA
-369 RALFNAAKKSGAPQS
+369 YELFQGIVHQLNLGNSKGKKQYNELAGILNNA
-384 YIANH
+384 
-389 YKEYGF
+389 GF
-395 DKSTGLTADYKK
+395 GIPL
-407 WLAEQ
+407 E
-412 DKVSGYDRTAT
+412 
-423 PSSIA
+423 
-428 GLGSSAGNI
+428 
-437 SLDYSPDEG
+437 
-446 VFTFNGRV
+446 
-454 CSNINSLADAIERM
+454 
-468 ELTPSQ
+468 
-474 KKKLQSSLRAYGF
+474 
-487 DISF
+487 

>member
-1 MARLKQYDKQELID
+1 MARLKQYDEQALID
-15 RSKYGGSTFDQQ
+15 RSQYGGSTFDQQ

-42 AYRTGQTD
+42 AYRTGQAD

-122 NDLLQQYVNREKFSY
+122 NDLLQQYVNRGKFSY

-247 DYGVYSDRYNQL
+247 DYGVYSDRYNQI

-294 GGKLADLDATLIA
+294 GGKLADLDSSLIA

-326 SSGGSGGSG
+326 PSGGSG
-335 GRGGRGGSGSGSGS
+335 GRGGRGGGSG
-349 SQKSANDRTAALR
+349 
-362 NGSESAA
+362 GSEEETTRQTGKGYIDNTYNRGGAGGIQSKTYDQLK
-369 RALFNAAKKSGAPQS
+369 RGMYEWIALGRKDKAYELFQGIVHQLNLGNSKGKKQYNELAGILNDA
-384 YIANH
+384 
-389 YKEYGF
+389 GF
-395 DKSTGLTADYKK
+395 GIPL
-407 WLAEQ
+407 E
-412 DKVSGYDRTAT
+412 
-423 PSSIA
+423 
-428 GLGSSAGNI
+428 
-437 SLDYSPDEG
+437 
-446 VFTFNGRV
+446 
-454 CSNINSLADAIERM
+454 
-468 ELTPSQ
+468 
-474 KKKLQSSLRAYGF
+474 
-487 DISF
+487 

>member
-1 MARLKQYDKQELID
+1 MARLKQYDEQALID
-15 RSKYGGSTFDQQ
+15 RSQYGGSTFDQQ

-91 INALWDQING
+91 INALWDQVNG

-122 NDLLQQYVNREKFSY
+122 NDLLQQYVNRGKFSY

-191 SQIADKIPELERLA
+191 SQIADKIPELEQLA

-294 GGKLADLDATLIA
+294 GGKLADLDSSLIA

-326 SSGGSGGSG
+326 SSGGSGG
-335 GRGGRGGSGSGSGS
+335 RGGRGGGSG
-349 SQKSANDRTAALR
+349 
-362 NGSESAA
+362 GSEEETTRQTGKGYIDNTYNRGGAGGIQSKTYDQLK
-369 RALFNAAKKSGAPQS
+369 RGMYEWIALGRKDKAYELFQGIVHQLNLGNSKGKKQYNELAGILNDA
-384 YIANH
+384 
-389 YKEYGF
+389 GF
-395 DKSTGLTADYKK
+395 GIPL
-407 WLAEQ
+407 E
-412 DKVSGYDRTAT
+412 
-423 PSSIA
+423 
-428 GLGSSAGNI
+428 
-437 SLDYSPDEG
+437 
-446 VFTFNGRV
+446 
-454 CSNINSLADAIERM
+454 
-468 ELTPSQ
+468 
-474 KKKLQSSLRAYGF
+474 
-487 DISF
+487 

>member
-1 MARLKQYDKQELID
+1 MARLKQYDKQALID
-15 RSKYGGSTFDQQ
+15 RSQYGGSTFDQQ

-122 NDLLQQYVNREKFSY
+122 NDLLQQYVNRGKFSY

-247 DYGVYSDRYNQL
+247 DYGVYSDRYNQI

-326 SSGGSGGSG
+326 PSGGSGGSG
-335 GRGGRGGSGSGSGS
+335 GRGGRGGSG
-349 SQKSANDRTAALR
+349 
-362 NGSESAA
+362 GSEEETTRQTGKGYIDNTYNRGGAGGIQSKTYDQLK
-369 RALFNAAKKSGAPQS
+369 RGMYEWIALGRKDKAYELFQGIVHQLNLGNSKGKKQYNELAGILNDA
-384 YIANH
+384 
-389 YKEYGF
+389 GF
-395 DKSTGLTADYKK
+395 GIPL
-407 WLAEQ
+407 E
-412 DKVSGYDRTAT
+412 
-423 PSSIA
+423 
-428 GLGSSAGNI
+428 
-437 SLDYSPDEG
+437 
-446 VFTFNGRV
+446 
-454 CSNINSLADAIERM
+454 
-468 ELTPSQ
+468 
-474 KKKLQSSLRAYGF
+474 
-487 DISF
+487 

>member
-1 MARLKQYDKQELID
+1 MARLKQYDEQALID
-15 RSKYGGSTFDQQ
+15 RSQYGGSTFDQQ

-91 INALWDQING
+91 INALWDQVNG

-122 NDLLQQYVNREKFSY
+122 NDLLQQYVNRGKFSY

-191 SQIADKIPELERLA
+191 SQIADKIPELEQLA

-294 GGKLADLDATLIA
+294 GGKLADLDSSLIA

-326 SSGGSGGSG
+326 SSGGSGV
-335 GRGGRGGSGSGSGS
+335 RGGRGGGSGVSEEETTRQTGKGYIDNTYNRGGAGGIQS
-349 SQKSANDRTAALR
+349 KTYDQLKRGMYEWIALGRKDKAYQLFQGIVHQLNLGNSKGKKQYNELAGILNDA
-362 NGSESAA
+362 
-369 RALFNAAKKSGAPQS
+369 
-384 YIANH
+384 
-389 YKEYGF
+389 GF
-395 DKSTGLTADYKK
+395 GIPL
-407 WLAEQ
+407 E
-412 DKVSGYDRTAT
+412 
-423 PSSIA
+423 
-428 GLGSSAGNI
+428 
-437 SLDYSPDEG
+437 
-446 VFTFNGRV
+446 
-454 CSNINSLADAIERM
+454 
-468 ELTPSQ
+468 
-474 KKKLQSSLRAYGF
+474 
-487 DISF
+487 

>member
-1 MARLKQYDKQELID
+1 
-15 RSKYGGSTFDQQ
+15 
-27 HFTDDELRAAAQARE
+27 
-42 AYRTGQTD
+42 

-91 INALWDQING
+91 INALWEQVNG

-191 SQIADKIPELERLA
+191 SQIADKIPELEQLA

-294 GGKLADLDATLIA
+294 GGKLADLDSSLIA

-326 SSGGSGGSG
+326 SSGGPG
-335 GRGGRGGSGSGSGS
+335 GRGGRGGGSG
-349 SQKSANDRTAALR
+349 
-362 NGSESAA
+362 GSEEETTRQTGKGYIDNTYNRGGAGGIQSKTYDQLK
-369 RALFNAAKKSGAPQS
+369 RGMYEWIALGRKDKAYELFQGIVHQLNLGNSKGKKQYNELAGILNDA
-384 YIANH
+384 
-389 YKEYGF
+389 GF
-395 DKSTGLTADYKK
+395 GIPL
-407 WLAEQ
+407 E
-412 DKVSGYDRTAT
+412 
-423 PSSIA
+423 
-428 GLGSSAGNI
+428 
-437 SLDYSPDEG
+437 
-446 VFTFNGRV
+446 
-454 CSNINSLADAIERM
+454 
-468 ELTPSQ
+468 
-474 KKKLQSSLRAYGF
+474 
-487 DISF
+487 